1 MVNPLPGGRDVS
13 KPLSKQTSTVFG
25 SIGSVAMLFVALVF
39 TAPFIVLVLTTF
51 KDEDH
56 VFDPFAMPDFTRF
69 DNYRVVFASPTFYTA
84 LLNTIMICAITLIV
98 AVAVSSMAGYV
109 VSRSK
114 ERFFKW
120 MYFVFVFAL
129 IIPAQ
134 TNMVVFYKMGTSLHM
149 MNTIPFLILIY
160 LSGNVAYTSMIY
172 AGFTKTIPRQLE
184 EAAAI
189 DGCGKLGTF
198 IRIVFPLLMPATA
211 TVFVVEVFW
220 YWNDFQ
226 GPLIYLSNGK
236 VPTLMLE
243 IYNFRSYVG
252 TLSYSVTSWGPV
264 SAICVVATIPI
275 LLFFLF
281 TQKYLIKG
289 LTVGAVK
296 G

>member
-1 MVNPLPGGRDVS
+1 MFL
-13 KPLSKQTSTVFG
+13 
-25 SIGSVAMLFVALVF
+25 VALLF
-39 TAPFIVLVLTTF
+39 TAPFIVLLLTTF
-51 KDEDH
+51 KEEEH
-56 VFDPFAMPDFTRF
+56 VFDPFYPPNFSF
-69 DNYRVVFASPTFYTA
+69 LDNYKMVFSSPTFFTA
-84 LLNTIMICAITLIV
+84 LLNTVIICAVTLLV
-98 AVAVSSMAGYV
+98 AVIVSSMAGYV

-114 ERFFKW
+114 ERIFKW
-120 MYFVFVFAL
+120 MYLVFVFAL

-160 LSGNVAYTSMIY
+160 LSGNVAYTSLIY

-189 DGCGKLGTF
+189 DGCGKLSTF
-198 IRIVFPLLMPATA
+198 MRIVFPLLMPATA
-211 TVFVVEVFW
+211 TVFVVEIFW

-226 GPLIYLSNGK
+226 GPLIYLSNGN

-243 IYNFRSYVG
+243 IYNFRSFVG

-264 SAICVVATIPI
+264 SAICVISTIPI

-281 TQKYLIKG
+281 TQKYLLKG
-289 LTVGAVK
+289 LTVGAIK